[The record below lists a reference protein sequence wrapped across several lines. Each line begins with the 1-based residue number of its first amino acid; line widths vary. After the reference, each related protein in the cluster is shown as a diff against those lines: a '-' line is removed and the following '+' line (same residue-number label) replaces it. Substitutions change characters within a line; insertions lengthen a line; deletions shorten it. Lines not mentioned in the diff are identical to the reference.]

1 MIFGFAADLP
11 VSCSNLGD
19 LDPAVGRPDGTDAE
33 YVMLRG
39 VDRHITRQALE
50 QRRGLLTLVA
60 GRIGG
65 KMSISIVA
73 YQPGGQNSKAHLR
86 ELAAN
91 TLAEFGLT
99 GVID

>member
-19 LDPAVGRPDGTDAE
+19 LDSAIASVDGTEAE

-39 VDRHITRQALE
+39 VNRCITQQALE

-60 GRIGG
+60 GRICG
-65 KMSISIVA
+65 KMSISVIG
-73 YQPGGQNSKAHLR
+73 YQPGGKNSKSHLR
-86 ELAAN
+86 ELASR

-99 GVID
+99 GIVD